1 MRIINVS
8 AILVPLKVLTLIVM
22 HNGMTQFIQLALSN
36 GVPLDTL
43 VLVLILP
50 IIVTVIAFFRQVI
63 GIKAFGIYTPAII
76 TFALLATNQIKYGI
90 TIFITV
96 IAVGTLTRFL
106 LKHFRLLY
114 LPRVA
119 IMITI
124 VGFSILLLLFVG
136 GTYNRTGLASV
147 SIFPILIMITLVE
160 KFIAVQIEKGNRAAV
175 ILSFETLLIS
185 VIGYYIA
192 SWPFLIK
199 TILNY
204 PWLSLL
210 TVPVNIFLG
219 KWTGVRLS
227 EYFRFRQII
236 KSK

>member
-1 MRIINVS
+1 MGNVNSFITLAS
-8 AILVPLKVLTLIVM
+8 A
-22 HNGMTQFIQLALSN
+22 N

-50 IIVTVIAFFRQVI
+50 IIVTMIAFFRQVI

-76 TFALLATNQIKYGI
+76 TFAFLATNDIKYGI
-90 TIFITV
+90 TIFVTV
-96 IAVGTLTRFL
+96 IVVGTATRFF
-106 LKHFRLLY
+106 LKRARLLY

-124 VGFSILLLLFVG
+124 VGFSILLLLFTG
-136 GTYNRTGLASV
+136 GRWNRTGLASV

-160 KFIAVQIEKGNRAAV
+160 KFIAVQIEKGNRTAV
-175 ILSFETLLIS
+175 ILSLETLFIS
-185 VIGYYIA
+185 IIGYYIA
-192 SWPFLIK
+192 SWPLLIK
-199 TILNY
+199 MILNY

-210 TVPVNIFLG
+210 TIPVNIFLG
-219 KWTGVRLS
+219 KWTGLRLS

-236 KSK
+236 KPR

>member
-1 MRIINVS
+1 MNQFVS
-8 AILVPLKVLTLIVM
+8 
-22 HNGMTQFIQLALSN
+22 LALAN

-50 IIVTVIAFFRQVI
+50 IIVTVIAFFRQII

-76 TFALLATNQIKYGI
+76 TFAFLATNEIKYGI
-90 TIFITV
+90 TIFVTV
-96 IAVGTLTRFL
+96 IAMGTASRYI
-106 LKHFRLLY
+106 LKRARLLY

-124 VGFSILLLLFVG
+124 VGLSILFLLFIG
-136 GTYNRTGLASV
+136 GIWNRTGLASV

-160 KFIAVQIEKGNRAAV
+160 KFIAVQIEKGNRSAV
-175 ILSFETLLIS
+175 ILSIETLLIS

-192 SWPFLIK
+192 SWGYLINFLL
-199 TILNY
+199 TY
-204 PWLSLL
+204 PWAVLF
-210 TVPVNIFLG
+210 TIPVNIFLG
-219 KWTGVRLS
+219 KWTGLRLS

-236 KSK
+236 RPR

>member
-1 MRIINVS
+1 MENVN
-8 AILVPLKVLTLIVM
+8 P
-22 HNGMTQFIQLALSN
+22 FIDLAAAS

-50 IIVTVIAFFRQVI
+50 IIVTMIAFFRQVV

-76 TFALLATNQIKYGI
+76 TFALLATSQLKYGI
-90 TIFITV
+90 TIFATV
-96 IAVGTLTRFL
+96 IIVGTITRYL
-106 LKHFRLLY
+106 LKKARLLY

-119 IMITI
+119 IMIT
-124 VGFSILLLLFVG
+124 VVRFSILLLLFVG
-136 GTYNRTGLASV
+136 GAWNRTGLAGV

-175 ILSFETLLIS
+175 ILSLETLFIS

-192 SWPFLIK
+192 SWPQLIRM
-199 TILNY
+199 ILHY
-204 PWLSLL
+204 PWISLL
-210 TVPVNIFLG
+210 TIPINIFLG
-219 KWTGVRLS
+219 KWTGLRLS

-236 KSK
+236 KPR